1 MYPTICTIG
10 PFTIYSYGLMLAAA
24 VFLTGF
30 LASRE
35 APRSG
40 IKSEL
45 IFDLTFW
52 VVLFGLLGARI
63 FYILLDLSFFISH
76 PLEMIMIQ
84 KGGLAWQGG
93 LILGS
98 IAGIGFVRKKGL
110 PLFKMLDFAAPYV
123 ALGQAVGRLGCFF
136 NGCCFGREVSWGIYF
151 PVHQARLHPTQLY
164 EFLGLLVIFFVLKG
178 ARKKSK
184 RQGEILLLYLVSAS
198 ILRFAIEFAR
208 ADQLWAAYGLSLN
221 QWISLG
227 LILVSIPGYFY
238 VYTHAQGFR
247 GKP

>member
-10 PFTIYSYGLMLAAA
+10 PFTVYSYGFMLAVA
-24 VFLTGF
+24 VFFTSF

-35 APRSG
+35 APRAG
-40 IKSEL
+40 IKPDL

-52 VVLFGLLGARI
+52 VILFGLLGARI
-63 FYILLDLSFFISH
+63 FYILLDLSFFMAN

-110 PLFKMLDFAAPYV
+110 PVLKMLDFSLPYV
-123 ALGQAVGRLGCFF
+123 ALGQAIGRLGCFL
-136 NGCCFGREVSWGIYF
+136 NGCCYGKEVSWGIFF
-151 PVHQARLHPTQLY
+151 PIHQARLHPTQLY
-164 EFLGLLVIFFVLKG
+164 EFLGLLVIFFILKG
-178 ARKKSK
+178 VQKKSGW
-184 RQGEILLLYLVSAS
+184 QGKIFLLYLVLAS
-198 ILRFAIEFAR
+198 ILRLAIEFVR
-208 ADQLWAAYGLSLN
+208 ADQLWMAAGLSLN

-227 LILVSIPGYFY
+227 LIAASIPVYFY
-238 VYTHAQGFR
+238 L
-247 GKP
+247 KKK